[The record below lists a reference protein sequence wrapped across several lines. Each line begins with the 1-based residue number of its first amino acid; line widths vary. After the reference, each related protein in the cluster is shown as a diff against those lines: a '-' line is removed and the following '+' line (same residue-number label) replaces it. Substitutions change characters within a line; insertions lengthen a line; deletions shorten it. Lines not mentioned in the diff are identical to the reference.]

1 MVHVLFVCLGNICR
15 SPTAE
20 GVFRAQV
27 REAGLEH
34 AIHIESAGTHA
45 YHVGEGADPRSVRAA
60 RYRGYDLSA
69 HCARP
74 VRERDF
80 HDFDYIVA
88 MDRDNLRSLHGMQ
101 AAAGGKARV
110 ALLSQ
115 FSPQVQ
121 FEEVPDPYSRAES
134 GFELVL
140 DIIEEGCRGLL
151 EHIRS
156 HDLPAGRSDS

>member
-1 MVHVLFVCLGNICR
+1 MVRVLFVCLGNICR

-27 REAGLEH
+27 RDAGLEH
-34 AIHIESAGTHA
+34 AIQAESAGTHA

-69 HCARP
+69 HSARRVAP
-74 VRERDF
+74 RDF
-80 HDFDYIVA
+80 EDFDYVVA
-88 MDRDNLRSLHGMQ
+88 MDRENLRNLRAMQ
-101 AAAGGKARV
+101 EAAGGKARV
-110 ALLSQ
+110 CLLKE

-140 DIIEEGCRGLL
+140 DIIEEGGRGLL
-151 EHIRS
+151 EHIRAN
-156 HDLPAGRSDS
+156 DLARPA